1 MEDNIKILQQPISDN
16 HLDAMFFNGLV
27 AIGKNKNNH
36 TKYYV
41 LTIGSNEIQYK
52 GVPYVEKD
60 FLILSIEK
68 GINDD
73 DIELANH
80 NEHKNIDILVDNFFA
95 LVSEDDYKNLE
106 NLMENDSIIM
116 YGYYDEVI
124 GDLKK
129 FVNE

>member
-27 AIGKNKNNH
+27 AFGKNKNNH

-41 LTIGSNEIQYK
+41 VTVGNNEIQYK
-52 GVPYVEKD
+52 GVPYVEND

-73 DIELANH
+73 DIELATD
-80 NEHKNIDILVDNFFA
+80 NEHENIDILVDNYFA
-95 LVSEDDYKNLE
+95 LVNEDDYKNLE
-106 NLMENDSIIM
+106 NLMEIDSIIM
-116 YGYYDEVI
+116 YGYYDKVI

-129 FVNE
+129 IVNE